1 MDDSG
6 VPTFMEITIYPAQL
20 VIPSCSASVAS
31 DAKRTAL
38 RAALCAMKRW
48 LLQCAAPKRD
58 VRWSKKHE

>member
-1 MDDSG
+1 
-6 VPTFMEITIYPAQL
+6 MEITIYPAQL